1 MSDDRLGEVRNAMD
15 SATDITP
22 MRQRLPRAAQA
33 IINRITPAGD
43 ILPVIDRPYIVKGWL
58 DRGAVS
64 VVYGEANVG
73 KSFWAIDLAHHV
85 QEGLPWA
92 GHRVRQGNVLYI
104 AAEGGALFDN
114 RLVARKA
121 RFHVLP
127 GPINLSGK
135 GGHDAGSLVD
145 AIGALAARVG
155 DFHLI
160 VIDTLA
166 RVMGDADEN
175 AAADIGQMVA
185 NIDRIKERTGA
196 HVMLVHHTGKDTA
209 RGARG
214 HSSLR
219 AAVDTEVELTKGGDG
234 SPFKLARTT
243 KQRDMA
249 GGLEVE
255 FRLQLEVLG
264 TDADGDQVTSCTVI
278 HETNRGGAA

>member
-1 MSDDRLGEVRNAMD
+1 MNPAESSKEGAQ
-15 SATDITP
+15 P
-22 MRQRLPRAAQA
+22 MRQHLTHGAKV
-33 IINRITPAGD
+33 ILNRITRAED
-43 ILPVIDRPYIVKGWL
+43 ILPVIERPYIIKGWL

-73 KSFWAIDLAHHV
+73 KSFWAIDVAHHV
-85 QEGLPWA
+85 HEGLSWA
-92 GHRVRQGNVLYI
+92 GYRVRKGNVLYI

-127 GPINLSGK
+127 GPITLAGRR
-135 GGHDAGSLVD
+135 HDGGSLAE
-145 AIGALAARVG
+145 AIASMAARVG
-155 DFHLI
+155 DFALI

-166 RVMGDADEN
+166 RVMGEADEN
-175 AAADIGQMVA
+175 AAADIGQLVKT
-185 NIDRIKERTGA
+185 IDDIKEKTGA
-196 HVMLVHHTGKDTA
+196 HVMLIHHTGKDTA

-219 AAVDTEVELTKGGDG
+219 AAVDTEIELTKGSEG

-255 FRLQLEVLG
+255 FRLQLEALG
-264 TDADGDQVTSCTVI
+264 TDSDGDQVTSCTVI
-278 HETNRGGAA
+278 HETSKGRSA